1 MNRAFPPASIVVG
14 VDGSKAA
21 VRAAIWAVDEAVSRD
36 IPLRLVHVITLDADA
51 DVHPGGLDRAYARA
65 EHVAHE
71 AWKMV
76 EATGKPVKIEM
87 EILRGEPASML
98 ARASRSAAMVCIGWT
113 GRSRSA
119 ELGSTASAL
128 SRSAHCPVA
137 VIRVRARAS
146 VDGRWIIARVDESL
160 NPDAVLQQAL
170 AEARLRGA
178 PLLALTTRSDDD
190 DGADT
195 EHAIRLRLDR
205 HLAQRSGDA
214 TEVSVCSLQIGHG
227 LLAYLANNVGMAQLV
242 VVGAD
247 DPSVVMELTGP
258 HADAVL
264 HPTTCS
270 VMCVRGQTSS
280 RLKRSPESFWDQGNS
295 PSSEETCP

>member
-21 VRAAIWAVDEAVSRD
+21 VRAAVWAVDEAVSRD
-36 IPLRLVHVITLDADA
+36 IPLRLVHVITPDPDAG
-51 DVHPGGLDRAYARA
+51 VHPGGLDRAYARA

-71 AWKMV
+71 AWKVV

-98 ARASRSAAMVCIGWT
+98 ARASRSAAMVCVGWT

-128 SRSAHCPVA
+128 SRSVNCPVA

-146 VDGRWIIARVDESL
+146 LDGRWIIARVDDSL
-160 NPDAVLQQAL
+160 SSDAVLHEAMN
-170 AEARLRGA
+170 EARLRRA
-178 PLLALTTRSDDD
+178 PLLALTSGSD
-190 DGADT
+190 ADVDSGP
-195 EHAIRLRLDR
+195 AVGLRLDR
-205 HLAQRSGDA
+205 HLTQRSNDES
-214 TEVSVCSLQIGHG
+214 EVSVCSLQIGHG
-227 LLAYLANNVGMAQLV
+227 VLAYLANNVGLAQLV
-242 VVGAD
+242 VVSAD
-247 DPSVVMELTGP
+247 DPRVVTELTGP

-264 HPTTCS
+264 RHTTCS
-270 VMCVRGQTSS
+270 VMCVRGQPSS
-280 RLKRSPESFWDQGNS
+280 RLKRAPESSWDQGNS
-295 PSSEETCP
+295 PSSEETCR